1 MNELTREKLIDF
13 SAMTDLSFKKFVT
26 VGVIKLLYMI
36 GIVLIGIAVI
46 AMIVMSFAGGAA
58 AGILTLIFSPIIFFL
73 WVLFLRI
80 YLEIIIVLFRI
91 AQNTSIMAGRGDEF
105 ASAATPPPAPLAG
118 DAPAV

>member
-13 SAMTDLSFKKFVT
+13 SAMMDLSFKKFVT
-26 VGVIKLLYMI
+26 VGVIKLLYLI

-46 AMIVMSFAGGAA
+46 AMVVMSFAGGAA
-58 AGILTLIFSPIIFFL
+58 TGILTLIFAPIIFFL

-91 AQNTSIMAGRGDEF
+91 AENTSIMAGRGDAF
-105 ASAATPPPAPLAG
+105 AGAVAPPHAS